1 MLEGLVLM
9 LLERVKKLANER
21 KMTIAELERKL
32 DFGQGSIRKW
42 DKQSPSA
49 ERLNKVAAFLDVSVD
64 YLLGNTD
71 KRRYYELTEK
81 EKNDIAV
88 QAEELIEGITNG
100 ENLNFY
106 GEPATKDQKDR
117 LLIAIKTAME
127 MNKEE
132 AKQKFTRKDYR
143 D

>member
-1 MLEGLVLM
+1 MGLVERIK
-9 LLERVKKLANER
+9 LLASEK
-21 KMTIAELERKL
+21 KMTISELERKTNL
-32 DFGQGSIRKW
+32 GNGTISRWDSRVPGVDKLSRVADF
-42 DKQSPSA
+42 
-49 ERLNKVAAFLDVSVD
+49 FDVSVD
-64 YLLGNTD
+64 YLLGKTD

-88 QAEELIEGITNG
+88 QAEELIEGLTNG

-132 AKQKFTRKDYR
+132 AKMKFTRKDLR

>member
-1 MLEGLVLM
+1 MGLVERIK
-9 LLERVKKLANER
+9 LLASEK
-21 KMTIAELERKL
+21 KMTISELERKTNL
-32 DFGQGSIRKW
+32 GNGTISRW
-42 DKQSPSA
+42 NSRVPGVDKLS
-49 ERLNKVAAFLDVSVD
+49 KVADYFDVSVD
-64 YLLGNTD
+64 YLLGKTD
-71 KRRYYELTEK
+71 KRRYYELSEK
-81 EKNDIAV
+81 EKNDIAI

>member
-1 MLEGLVLM
+1 MGLVDRIK
-9 LLERVKKLANER
+9 LLASEKKI
-21 KMTIAELERKL
+21 TISELERKTNL
-32 DFGQGSIRKW
+32 GNGTISRW
-42 DKQSPSA
+42 DSRVPGVDK
-49 ERLNKVAAFLDVSVD
+49 LIKVADYFDVSVD
-64 YLLGNTD
+64 YLLGKTE

-88 QAEELIEGITNG
+88 QAEELIEGLTNG

-132 AKQKFTRKDYR
+132 AKMKFTRKDLR

>member
-1 MLEGLVLM
+1 M
-9 LLERVKKLANER
+9 LLERIDLLISEN
-21 KMTIAELERKL
+21 KMTRAELERKL
-32 DFGQGSIRKW
+32 NFSHGSLRNWNKSIPSG
-42 DKQSPSA
+42 DKIQ
-49 ERLNKVAAFLDVSVD
+49 KVADYFDVSTD
-64 YLLGNTD
+64 YLLGRSD
-71 KRRYYELTEK
+71 KRRYYELSKK
-81 EKNDIAV
+81 EKNDIAI